1 MAEIVKRGEF
11 SNRPYRFTISGDE
24 PTVDEQIRI
33 DQVLRDRE
41 FSFAKDYE
49 TKYGQQ
55 ITNEGEGV
63 LNYLGEIPK
72 GIARGAVGMFESAL
86 LGGAAALPE
95 RYEAPAR
102 EGIRSIAYG
111 YKPQADVGM
120 EGTVGGTFGEA
131 LGSFGALGL
140 TSLIPGGQFA
150 APALAVGAG
159 AGEASERARAE
170 GATEEERGAA
180 ALLGAPVGA
189 LELIP
194 IKFIKVLGKPATGTI
209 VNRLTRAAAEG
220 GVEGA
225 QEAATTI
232 AQNLIEQGVY
242 NPEQGTFSDTGEALG
257 YGAGVGALVQGL
269 LDLLPG
275 RSRTATPPAPQEEAK
290 APTLALPAPETPT
303 GALPAPGTLDPLAAA
318 QTPDVVV
325 PPAPAGS
332 VRGGPGVN
340 VPPLSLEATATAN
353 SIGSDPQMLSAV
365 EAIEAEGKAT
375 VGVIQ
380 KALGLSY
387 PAANGIMRKLE
398 SVGAVSKY
406 EKGKERALTL
416 PFKVSAIRGA
426 TVATPATPAE
436 APAEPAIKTEP
447 TDVPKATVTAVP
459 DAAVPVTNEAA
470 AKADVPAVDTPPEAA
485 PQPKYRKAAEAA
497 AQTAVPAQATA
508 VEPVAAPEPKYRKA
522 AEAAAAATAAAPAQ
536 EVVNVPE
543 AAAVEPKEVGVS
555 APSGGQSVE
564 GGGRPADD
572 TGGPARVEAPA
583 GGGLGGSV
591 PVSVGTAA
599 TAGEQPAPLTAPAF
613 TGSPTE
619 MQVRDA
625 ERQLAPM
632 RDVREIAANSA
643 AQTELEAAWT
653 TRMADKPELASLISD
668 YSIPDALVLD
678 DPTTSEDKRKV
689 LDLFQPGAFKKGKE
703 GSAPAENAQAYFS
716 RFKRPI
722 DALEYIVADA
732 TLGNQSFKDSKK
744 LAAEVGT
751 LPAGYET
758 VNPVEL
764 EFFSGMTAERA
775 KEALKWVETNMSPR
789 AQAKVRDLQRKY
801 RKAAE
806 TEVQNKVTSSLP
818 SSTAIGG
825 RAANTEERA
834 ALEQELTVQATEDAA
849 KKTQAKAAADVA
861 RTRMG
866 GLDNLLAAVQET
878 KAPIKPRVVGMR
890 KMTAEDQID
899 LVVDKILGLKFNR
912 PQEVLDLGS
921 PLHPAV
927 VNQLRRGNLEL
938 ALRALQMYAP
948 NDRIKRIIKALAP
961 FSQGTSVQIIKDL
974 KDDSGR
980 ALSGQYRRAFPGK
993 PSEILLDEDTGLSI
1007 ETLLHEMTHAAT
1019 INEMRNPASPLRKR
1033 MEKLFKNVKPM
1044 LSTSN
1049 GSSDVMEFMADAFS
1063 VPSFQQELAGLYP
1076 QGGRFSALWQFANDA
1091 INLVRRLIGMQPRPL
1106 SNALDLTDQ
1115 MVMQILDFPIS
1126 MTEISTPDEGATI
1139 LNRVAQVD
1147 GSFPG
1152 RTKEFAQQF
1161 GDDASGV
1168 LAGAAQGAK
1177 RTILGFMGMQP
1188 LADVAAHYKI
1198 DGAYDLQD
1206 GIQQMDAASIKSD
1219 QEVDGVLQIAQGWV
1233 KKNPNL
1239 KPLFDRVVTRS
1250 TVNQVDPSL
1259 TREKALKK
1267 YGADSDKM
1275 RMYDTLQKDWAA
1287 IGKDGRDLYNNMRQ
1301 LYRKQYERLRE
1312 ALSGKIDFIL
1322 SSNPELAAEVKKSI
1336 YTKFFDMNRIEPYF
1350 PLARKGDFW
1359 LEYSAFDPETGTT
1372 EPVKEAYESPRA
1384 RDRAAKELESMA
1396 EVTKGPDG
1404 KPIYN
1409 YYSTLDVVRQG
1420 RTPDSLFVRDTLSI
1434 IRSNLA
1440 NTGVD
1445 AATASSIQQE
1455 ITRLFVDAL
1464 PETSFAKSLQRR
1476 KNTRGYM
1483 EDSLEA
1489 LRVKGYSLGRQ
1500 GVRYA
1505 YSNKIRAVA
1514 DAIQDQARNSS
1525 DQNKVAVIEELVARA
1540 NFATNPPA
1548 DLFERMVQTVNRG
1561 AFTFTIGL
1569 NVSSAL
1575 VNLSSVPVVLYPY
1588 LSGRYGSRSSALA
1601 IGNAYKLF
1609 LNSGLSREIELP
1621 AQFQGQKT
1629 TKVRSMPSIDNYF
1642 VLNSNNEY
1650 VLRDGIA
1657 PELRPMLQELAPLV
1671 DVASKNGQLN
1681 RSIYYDSIG
1690 AEDVGRARNFGDR
1703 FAAVS
1708 GAMFHQVER
1717 ANRQVAL
1724 VAAYNLELARLRNK
1738 PTEAE
1743 RGLTEAERRTRAAER
1758 AVYQATETGGGATL
1772 ATAPRWAQKGIGRVA
1787 LMFKN
1792 YGLSMFYLQMKLAKQ
1807 LTLGS
1812 NDPDFTP
1819 EDRRTA
1825 FNQLVGLQL
1834 SSFALA
1840 GIAGVPLYGLVST
1853 VADAFLD
1860 DDEED
1865 ADMLTRRYLGE
1876 GLYKGFLSDISG
1888 LDISSRI
1895 GLTGLLIRENRY
1907 NTDPSA
1913 EETLVANLGGPAWST
1928 ATQFGRGVS
1937 EFYKAMTGDEGD
1949 MVRGIE
1955 NMVPAAIRNFIKSG
1969 RYLSEGGAI
1978 ETRRGDV
1985 ITGDLGSSD
1994 LLGQMLGFTPTK
2006 ATLQQD
2012 INQLKVKISNAVSEK
2027 RSRLSKL
2034 YYIALRE
2041 GDIAGAQ
2048 EVLEDIR
2055 SFNEGVAQSFPD
2067 AVIDGEFLKRSLKS
2081 HQRTSGEMLKGVSV
2095 SPSVR
2100 EGLVD
2105 LEAMYN
2111 KGFQLF

>member
-1 MAEIVKRGEF
+1 MAEIIVPG
-11 SNRPYRFTISGDE
+11 PISGRSYGFKIKGDT
-24 PTVDEQIRI
+24 PTVDEQTRI
-33 DQVLRDRE
+33 DGILRQRE
-41 FSFAKDYE
+41 SDFQTEYAARFGAPVE
-49 TKYGQQ
+49 TG
-55 ITNEGEGV
+55 EGEGV
-63 LNYLGEIPK
+63 GDYIGEIGK

-95 RYEAPAR
+95 QYEAPVR

-111 YKPQADVGM
+111 LKPQADMGM
-120 EGTVGGTFGEA
+120 EETVGGTFGEA

-140 TSLIPGGQFA
+140 TALVPGGQFA

-170 GATEEERGAA
+170 GATEEERAAA
-180 ALLGAPVGA
+180 ALMGAPIGA
-189 LELIP
+189 LELLP

-232 AQNLIEQGVY
+232 AQNLVEQGVY
-242 NPEQGTFSDTGEALG
+242 NPEQGTFTDTGEALG

-275 RSRTATPPAPQEEAK
+275 RTPTTPSPLGLPAPS
-290 APTLALPAPETPT
+290 PTLALPAPETPS

-318 QTPDVVV
+318 QTADVLVTP
-325 PPAPAGS
+325 PPAGA
-332 VRGGPGVN
+332 VRGGPTSN
-340 VPPLSLEATATAN
+340 VPPLAADAAATAR

-387 PAANGIMRKLE
+387 PAANGVMRKLE

-406 EKGKERALTL
+406 QQGKDRTLAL
-416 PFKVSAIRGA
+416 PFKVSAIREA
-426 TVATPATPAE
+426 QAPAAPAE
-436 APAEPAIKTEP
+436 APVEPTIKTTP
-447 TDVPKATVTAVP
+447 TTVAKATVTEAPKAPVPSVNEAVAK
-459 DAAVPVTNEAA
+459 AAVP
-470 AKADVPAVDTPPEAA
+470 PAEPE
-485 PQPKYRKAAEAA
+485 
-497 AQTAVPAQATA
+497 
-508 VEPVAAPEPKYRKA
+508 
-522 AEAAAAATAAAPAQ
+522 Q
-536 EVVNVPE
+536 EVTDVPE
-543 AAAVEPKEVGVS
+543 AAAAKPEEVGAGV
-555 APSGGQSVE
+555 PSGGQSVE
-564 GGGRPADD
+564 GSGRPTDLAA
-572 TGGPARVEAPA
+572 GPARVEAPA
-583 GGGLGGSV
+583 GGGLGGDLPL
-591 PVSVGTAA
+591 PVDANTAA
-599 TAGEQPAPLTAPAF
+599 GAEPATLTAPAF

-625 ERQLAPM
+625 EKALAPM

-643 AQTELEAAWT
+643 AQSELETAWAA
-653 TRMADKPELASLISD
+653 RMADKPELASLISD

-689 LDLFQPGAFKKGKE
+689 LDLFQPGAIKKGKA
-703 GSAPAENAQAYFS
+703 GSAPAANAQEYFS

-722 DALEYIVADA
+722 DALEFIVADVE
-732 TLGNQSFKDSKK
+732 LKNQKFKGEKA
-744 LAAEVGT
+744 LEAETGA
-751 LPAGYET
+751 LPAGDET
-758 VNPVEL
+758 ISPAER
-764 EFFSGMTAERA
+764 EFFDGMTAERA
-775 KEALKWVETNMSPR
+775 KQALAWVEANMSPQ
-789 AQAKVRDLQRKY
+789 AQAKVRDLRRKY
-801 RKAAE
+801 RKAQEAK
-806 TEVQNKVTSSLP
+806 VPNKVISSLP
-818 SSTAIGG
+818 GSTAIGG

-834 ALEQELTVQATEDAA
+834 ALEQELTVQASEDAI
-849 KKTQAKAAADVA
+849 KKAQVKAAADAA
-861 RTRMG
+861 RTRMA

-878 KAPIKPRVVGMR
+878 KAPIKPRAVGMR

-899 LVVDKILGLKFNR
+899 FVADQILGLKFNR

-927 VNQLRRGNLEL
+927 VNALRSGNLEL
-938 ALRALQMYAP
+938 ALRALQLYAP
-948 NDRIKRIIKALAP
+948 NNQVKRIVRALAP
-961 FSQGTSVQIIKDL
+961 YAQGTSVRIVKDL
-974 KDDSGR
+974 RDDDG
-980 ALSGQYRRAFPGK
+980 AAMVGQYRRAFPGK
-993 PSEILLDEDTGLSI
+993 PSEILLDEDMGLSV
-1007 ETLLHEMTHAAT
+1007 ETLLHEMVHAAT
-1019 INEMRNPASPLRKR
+1019 ISEMRKAGSPLRKR
-1033 MEKLFKNVKPM
+1033 MEKLFDDVKPM
-1044 LSTSN
+1044 LSKSN
-1049 GSSDVMEFMADAFS
+1049 GSSNVMEFMADAMS
-1063 VPSFQQELAGLYP
+1063 VPSFQQELASLYP
-1076 QGGRFSALWQFANDA
+1076 NGGRFSALWQIANDA
-1091 INLVRRLIGMQPRPL
+1091 INLVRRLIGMQPRQR

-1115 MVMQILDFPIS
+1115 MVMQMLDFPMS
-1126 MTEISTPDEGATI
+1126 MTDISTPEEGATV
-1139 LNRVAQVD
+1139 LNRVAQID

-1168 LAGAAQGAK
+1168 LAGASWGAK

-1188 LADVAAHYKI
+1188 LADVAAYFKI
-1198 DGAYDLQD
+1198 DGARDLQD
-1206 GIQQMDAASIKSD
+1206 GIQQMDAAAIKSD

-1233 KKNPNL
+1233 KNNPNL

-1250 TVNQVDPSL
+1250 TINQVDPSL

-1301 LYRKQYERLRE
+1301 LYRKQYERLRA
-1312 ALSGKIDFIL
+1312 ALEGKIDFIL

-1372 EPVKEAYESPRA
+1372 EPVKEAYESPNA
-1384 RDRAAKELESMA
+1384 RDRAAKELAAMPG
-1396 EVTKGPDG
+1396 VTKGPDG

-1434 IRSNLA
+1434 IRSNLS

-1445 AATASSIQQE
+1445 AATAQSIQQE

-1489 LRVKGYSLGRQ
+1489 LRVKGYSLGHQ

-1514 DAIQDQARNSS
+1514 DAIQDQARNSNN
-1525 DQNKVAVIEELVARA
+1525 QNKVAVIEELVARA

-1548 DLFERMVQTVNRG
+1548 DMFERMVQTINRG

-1575 VNLSSVPVVLYPY
+1575 VNLSSIPVALYPY
-1588 LSGRYGSRSSALA
+1588 LSGRYGPKSSAAA

-1642 VLNSNNEY
+1642 VLNNNNEY
-1650 VLRDGIA
+1650 VLRDDIA
-1657 PELRPMLQELAPLV
+1657 PELRPMLQELATLV

-1690 AEDVGRARNFGDR
+1690 AEDVGRARSFGDR

-1717 ANRQVAL
+1717 ANRQVTL

-1738 PTEAE
+1738 PTQAE
-1743 RGLTEAERRTRAAER
+1743 RNLTESQRRTRAAER

-1772 ATAPRWAQKGIGRVA
+1772 ASAPRWAQKGVGRVA

-1792 YGLSMFYLQMKLAKQ
+1792 YGLSLFYMQMKLAKQ

-1825 FNQLVGLQL
+1825 FKQLVGLQL

-1853 VADAFLD
+1853 VADAFLG

-1876 GLYKGFLSDISG
+1876 GFYKGFLSEMSG

-1928 ATQFGRGVS
+1928 ATQFGRGIS
-1937 EFYKAMTGDEGD
+1937 EFYKAMTGEEGD

-1955 NMVPAAIRNFIKSG
+1955 NMVPAAVRNFIKAG
-1969 RYLSEGGAI
+1969 RYVSDGSAV

-1985 ITGDLGSSD
+1985 ITGDLGASD
-1994 LLGQMLGFTPTK
+1994 LLGQALGFTPTK

-2012 INQLKVKISNAVSEK
+2012 INQLKVKISNSVSEK

-2041 GDIAGAQ
+2041 GDIEGAR
-2048 EVLEDIR
+2048 EVLDDIR
-2055 SFNEGVAQSFPD
+2055 AFNADVKGRFPD
-2067 AVIDGEFLKRSLKS
+2067 AVIDNEFLKRSLKS
-2081 HQRTSGEMLKGVSV
+2081 HQRTSEQMSSGVSIN
-2095 SPSVR
+2095 PAVR
-2100 EGLVD
+2100 EGLAD
-2105 LEAMYN
+2105 LQAMYN
-2111 KGFQLF
+2111 QGFQLF